1 MTQVASHAPVLTRP
15 APFLKRWVAVVRAA
29 RDSRPLT
36 SLSGDQLAMGLSGL
50 CLVHCLAT
58 TIFFASIASVGGV
71 FLDNH
76 LFHEIGLIIAIG
88 FALITLVS
96 GVLSHGYMMPFATI
110 SPISWNRW
118 FSRNTPPTEA
128 IEAKKIVVARQW
140 TRHRPDRPIASWSPL
155 SDVSGRESRAA
166 RTNAPRRV
174 SAGAWLATWVT
185 RFSVQRL

>member
-1 MTQVASHAPVLTRP
+1 MALTENRVTNVASPVPVLTR
-15 APFLKRWVAVVRAA
+15 FGAVVRAA

-88 FALITLVS
+88 FALI
-96 GVLSHGYMMPFATI
+96 
-110 SPISWNRW
+110 
-118 FSRNTPPTEA
+118 
-128 IEAKKIVVARQW
+128 KI
-140 TRHRPDRPIASWSPL
+140 
-155 SDVSGRESRAA
+155 GRAH
-166 RTNAPRRV
+166 V
-174 SAGAWLATWVT
+174 
-185 RFSVQRL
+185 

>member
-1 MTQVASHAPVLTRP
+1 MTHVASHVPVLTRLG
-15 APFLKRWVAVVRAA
+15 ALVRAA

-58 TIFFASIASVGGV
+58 TVFFASIASVGGV

-96 GVLSHGYMMPFATI
+96 GVLSHG
-110 SPISWNRW
+110 
-118 FSRNTPPTEA
+118 
-128 IEAKKIVVARQW
+128 
-140 TRHRPDRPIASWSPL
+140 
-155 SDVSGRESRAA
+155 
-166 RTNAPRRV
+166 
-174 SAGAWLATWVT
+174 
-185 RFSVQRL
+185 